1 MLKVSASPH
10 ITGNMTTQKIML
22 LVIIAL
28 LPSLLTGIVMFG
40 LKALIL
46 SVVCIV
52 GCVAMEAVCRIIMK
66 RQQTVAD
73 LSAALTGTL
82 LAMNLPPDLPVWQA
96 LIGCFVAIVI
106 VKQLFGGL
114 GQNFANPA
122 IVARIVLM
130 LSFTSNMT
138 TWSATRFMSESD
150 AVTGATPLISGNAS
164 YIDLLIGNIKGCIG
178 EVCAIGLIIGGIFLI
193 VAKIISPAAPLAF
206 IGSVAALEFIVGN
219 DPIYHILSGG
229 LLLGAFFMATDYVT
243 TPITAKGKLIFGL
256 GCGIIT
262 FVIREYGGYPEGVSF
277 SILLMNIVTPYIDSF
292 TAPKIIGAVKTEKE
306 AKK

>member
-106 VKQLFGGL
+106 VKQLL
-114 GQNFANPA
+114 A
-122 IVARIVLM
+122 VLDRI
-130 LSFTSNMT
+130 S
-138 TWSATRFMSESD
+138 
-150 AVTGATPLISGNAS
+150 LI
-164 YIDLLIGNIKGCIG
+164 
-178 EVCAIGLIIGGIFLI
+178 
-193 VAKIISPAAPLAF
+193 
-206 IGSVAALEFIVGN
+206 
-219 DPIYHILSGG
+219 
-229 LLLGAFFMATDYVT
+229 LLLL
-243 TPITAKGKLIFGL
+243 P
-256 GCGIIT
+256 
-262 FVIREYGGYPEGVSF
+262 VSYLC
-277 SILLMNIVTPYIDSF
+277 SRSLQI
-292 TAPKIIGAVKTEKE
+292 
-306 AKK
+306 